1 MSELRQQSDN
11 RINPSAR
18 RKARQLALQALYQ
31 WHMAQANVSDIEAQ
45 FRTDN
50 DFDKIDGEYFSE
62 LLLNIPKLLD
72 EVDGGI
78 EPLLDRGL
86 DELDPIERAILRIG
100 AYELLHRH
108 DVPYRVVINE
118 GIELAKRFG
127 ASESHRYVNGILDK
141 MAAKVRSPE
150 VKSHRK
156 P

>member
-1 MSELRQQSDN
+1 MRQQSDN